1 MKIQT
6 ISIVTA
12 ASILLVG
19 CSKQSGSSGTSSTP
33 AKEQPSAES
42 AATSDAEVSKNLPGA
57 WHVVPSSAEQ
67 SGNKIIF
74 TIAPNGDFTRHGVS
88 SDGVHSSLDV
98 AGTLKVQDGYL
109 IETIT
114 NSSQRGARLP
124 RVTREEIIRAN
135 DHEIVFTV
143 KGMTNQITIQKDTP

>member
-1 MKIQT
+1 MAVAELGSLGIIHTLMKN
-6 ISIVTA
+6 
-12 ASILLVG
+12 ILPVIALGLILTG
-19 CSKQSGSSGTSSTP
+19 CSK
-33 AKEQPSAES
+33 APSD
-42 AATSDAEVSKNLPGA
+42 TKVSKSLPGS
-57 WHVVPSSAEQ
+57 WHMVPLSAEQ

-88 SDGVHSSLDV
+88 SDGVHSSLDI

-114 NSSQRGARLP
+114 NSSQRNAHLP
-124 RVTREEIIRAN
+124 RITREKIIRAD

-143 KGMTNQITIQKDTP
+143 EGMTNQITIQKDTP

>member
-1 MKIQT
+1 MKFT
-6 ISIVTA
+6 LPVIVLGI
-12 ASILLVG
+12 ILTG
-19 CSKQSGSSGTSSTP
+19 CSKAP
-33 AKEQPSAES
+33 
-42 AATSDAEVSKNLPGA
+42 SDAEVSKNLPGA

-67 SGNKIIF
+67 NGNKIIF

-88 SDGVHSSLDV
+88 SDGVHSSLDI

-124 RVTREEIIRAN
+124 RVTREKIIRAN
-135 DHEIVFTV
+135 DHEMVVVIEGI
-143 KGMTNQITIQKDTP
+143 GMTNTITIQKDAP